1 MKSSA
6 LASLPVIS
14 VDPVVMCAYE
24 CRGTSLA
31 SVSRTPAGVLPPGE
45 GSLPFASAIDVLFAG
60 PTVREEPS
68 RVGIVN
74 RTRLFAFGSKRDAED
89 CAVAC

>member
-1 MKSSA
+1 MNSSA

-45 GSLPFASAIDVLFAG
+45 GSLRSHLP
-60 PTVREEPS
+60 
-68 RVGIVN
+68 
-74 RTRLFAFGSKRDAED
+74 
-89 CAVAC
+89 